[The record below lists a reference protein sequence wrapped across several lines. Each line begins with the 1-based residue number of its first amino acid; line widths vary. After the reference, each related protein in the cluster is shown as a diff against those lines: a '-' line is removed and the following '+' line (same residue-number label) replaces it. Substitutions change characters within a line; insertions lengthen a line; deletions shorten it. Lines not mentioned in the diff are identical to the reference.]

1 MAEESEISVK
11 NVNIAIPVFDGDRSL
26 KKALLSVASR
36 ADRIERRRRSS
47 IVHALSDVSFSA
59 SKGDRIGLIGP
70 NGAGKTTL
78 LRLLTGAYEPTAGEV
93 RIWGR
98 ISSLLSVGVGMDPDD
113 SGYDNI
119 LTCAMLLGLSRQQAE
134 AIRPTVMEFA
144 ELDDFI
150 YLPFR
155 TYSMGMML
163 RLSFAVAT
171 AIEPDILLIDEVI
184 AVGDAAF
191 SVKAKRRIE
200 ELVSDSSILV
210 LASHSEA
217 IIQEFCNRVIF
228 IENGRILF
236 DGDVKEGIGA
246 YTRWTQGQFE
256 VEA

>member
-11 NVNIAIPVFDGDRSL
+11 NVNIDIPVFDGERSL
-26 KKALLSVASR
+26 KRALLSVASG
-36 ADRIERRRRSS
+36 ASRIERRRRSS
-47 IVHALSDVSFSA
+47 IVHALTDINFSA

-78 LRLLTGAYEPTAGEV
+78 LRLLTGAYEPTTGDV

-98 ISSLLSVGVGMDPDD
+98 ISSLLAVGVGMDPDD
-113 SGYDNI
+113 TGYDNI
-119 LTCAMLLGLSRQQAE
+119 LTCAMLLGLSRADAE
-134 AIRPTVMEFA
+134 ALRPKVMEFA

-191 SVKAKRRIE
+191 SVKAKKRIE
-200 ELVSDSSILV
+200 ELVSDSSIMV
-210 LASHSEA
+210 LASHSDV
-217 IIQEFCNRVIF
+217 IIKEFCNRVIF

-236 DGDVKEGIGA
+236 DGPVDEGIEA
-246 YTRWTQGQFE
+246 YSKWTQGQF
-256 VEA
+256 VKDD